1 MQGSFALVRVLFSP
15 FDGSKIL
22 LPFAQK
28 TFGFY
33 KLSCSFVSLESQNRL
48 VLNLRLE
55 LTSVITW

>member
-1 MQGSFALVRVLFSP
+1 MQGSFATVRVLFSP

-33 KLSCSFVSLESQNRL
+33 KLSFGQSYSLRK
-48 VLNLRLE
+48 
-55 LTSVITW
+55 TAGKSVTDSRYAYVT